1 MAVSKD
7 VAFVGDV
14 KISVVKVQGGYAVS
28 RSDVRDR
35 VFLNRDT
42 GEPYAS
48 HTDAIE
54 GVQQIKFDMVFR
66 DYERYGRTRTF
77 FNSSKAE
84 RDEYFGIVT
93 RKLTYL

>member
-7 VAFVGDV
+7 IEFVGDV

-28 RSDVRDR
+28 RSDVDDR

-42 GEPYAS
+42 GEPYVS

-54 GVQQIKFDMVFR
+54 GVQQMKFDMVFR
-66 DYERYGRTRTF
+66 DYERYGRTQTF
-77 FNSSKAE
+77 FFSTKKVK
-84 RDEYFGIVT
+84 DKYFGECSKQIT
-93 RKLTYL
+93 L

>member
-7 VAFVGDV
+7 VEIVGDV
-14 KISVVKVQGGYAVS
+14 KISVIKVQGGYAVS
-28 RSDVRDR
+28 RSDVDDR

-54 GVQQIKFDMVFR
+54 GVQQMKFEMVFR
-66 DYERYGRTRTF
+66 DYERYGRTLTF
-77 FNSSKAE
+77 FNSSKWVK
-84 RDEYFGIVT
+84 DKYFGECTKLIT
-93 RKLTYL
+93 R

>member
-7 VAFVGDV
+7 VEFVGDV

-28 RSDVRDR
+28 RSDVDDR

-48 HTDAIE
+48 HADAIE
-54 GVQQIKFDMVFR
+54 GVQQMKFDMVFR
-66 DYERYGRTRTF
+66 DYEHYGRTQTF
-77 FNSSKAE
+77 FNTSKWVK
-84 RDEYFGIVT
+84 DQYFGECTKRVS
-93 RKLTYL
+93 L

>member
-7 VAFVGDV
+7 VEIVGDV

-28 RSDVRDR
+28 RSDVDDR

-54 GVQQIKFDMVFR
+54 GVQQMKFDMVYR
-66 DYERYGRTRTF
+66 DYERYGGIQIF
-77 FNSSKAE
+77 FNTSKWVK
-84 RDEYFGIVT
+84 DKYFGECTKQIT
-93 RKLTYL
+93 R

>member
-7 VAFVGDV
+7 VEIVGDV

-28 RSDVRDR
+28 RSDVDDR
-35 VFLNRDT
+35 VFLNRDS

-54 GVQQIKFDMVFR
+54 GVQQMKFDMVYR
-66 DYERYGRTRTF
+66 DYERYGRTQTF
-77 FNSSKAE
+77 FNSSRLGK
-84 RDEYFGIVT
+84 DKYFGECTKQIT
-93 RKLTYL
+93 R

>member
-7 VAFVGDV
+7 VEFVGDV

-28 RSDVRDR
+28 RSDVDDR

-54 GVQQIKFDMVFR
+54 GVQQMKFDMVFR
-66 DYERYGRTRTF
+66 DYERYGRTQTF
-77 FNSSKAE
+77 FNTSKWE
-84 RDEYFGIVT
+84 KDKFFGECTKQIT
-93 RKLTYL
+93 R

>member
-7 VAFVGDV
+7 VEIVGDV

-28 RSDVRDR
+28 RSDVDDR

-54 GVQQIKFDMVFR
+54 GVQQMKFDMVFR
-66 DYERYGRTRTF
+66 DYERYGRTKTF
-77 FNSSKAE
+77 FNSSKWIK
-84 RDEYFGIVT
+84 DMYFGECTKQIT
-93 RKLTYL
+93 R